1 MKIYGKD
8 TLNFS
13 LLISSLSTFPS
24 SYITLSHSPYTLK
37 LYAKE
42 VFIRALCQMLG
53 CLPYESCLVPI
64 IFMVGA
70 ILFAQK

>member
-1 MKIYGKD
+1 MFYILFIYYALFFRDIVYTITVRIIMKIYGKD

-42 VFIRALCQMLG
+42 VFI
-53 CLPYESCLVPI
+53 S
-64 IFMVGA
+64 
-70 ILFAQK
+70 

>member
-24 SYITLSHSPYTLK
+24 SYITLSHSPYIIT
-37 LYAKE
+37 YN
-42 VFIRALCQMLG
+42 LG
-53 CLPYESCLVPI
+53 MVI
-64 IFMVGA
+64 IV
-70 ILFAQK
+70 ILQI